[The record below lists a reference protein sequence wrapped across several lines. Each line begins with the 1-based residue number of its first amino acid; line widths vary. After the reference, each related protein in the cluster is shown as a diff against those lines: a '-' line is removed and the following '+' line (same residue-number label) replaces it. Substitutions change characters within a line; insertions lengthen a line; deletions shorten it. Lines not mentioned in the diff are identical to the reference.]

1 MEIKTQTTK
10 NDYIDFLKFYYFK
23 RNLPGRITLLFLI
36 ILLVSLNMS
45 FRDQHNFWASF
56 LLVFMTLIMLVFLLS
71 FLLPYLISIWR
82 VSKRFKADDAVGIKT
97 FSLVED
103 GIHITEKNETK
114 FCYWK
119 DIKIIGK
126 SDNFIFLRLYNK
138 RNYIISENSFQST
151 IEEKG
156 FFNKIQTQIQNNKFG
171 NVNRLY
177 SRGWFGLIPLVGFFV
192 GIWLII
198 EGAFKYKDRKLI
210 LIGIASI
217 MFTVIFYSSL
227 IYYSQYSVQGRKN
240 FASFSQSY
248 LNSLIKDIE
257 FYKSQKGYYPDSLE
271 ELESTDKM
279 VMIYDPILNGKGS
292 PNNGKFY
299 YKKLGNR
306 YTLFSCGVDEIPNTS
321 DDIFPSMDNLDTS
334 KIGFIKA
341 LNLKSS

>member
-23 RNLPGRITLLFLI
+23 RNLPGRIIPLFFL
-36 ILLVSLNMS
+36 ILLVSYNITYKEQYH
-45 FRDQHNFWASF
+45 FWFNFLSVLIVLG
-56 LLVFMTLIMLVFLLS
+56 LLVFLFS

-82 VSKRFKADDAVGIKT
+82 VFKRFKTDNTAVIKT
-97 FSLVED
+97 FSLVDE
-103 GIHITEKNETK
+103 GIHITEKNEAK
-114 FCYWK
+114 FCHWK

-126 SDNFIFLRLYNK
+126 NDNFIFLRLYNK
-138 RNYIISENSFQST
+138 NYIISENSFRST

-156 FFNKIQTQIQNNKFG
+156 FFNKIQTQIQNSKSH

-177 SRGWFGLIPLVGFFV
+177 SRGWLGLIPLIGFFV
-192 GIWLII
+192 GVWLII

-210 LIGIASI
+210 LIGIASV

-279 VMIYDPILNGKGS
+279 VMIYDPILNGRGS

-306 YTLFSCGVDEIPNTS
+306 YTLFSCGVDEIPNTV

-334 KIGFIKA
+334 KIGFIKG
-341 LNLKSS
+341 LNLKSP